1 MTLTIRSSRHD
12 KYKSLDEELYYNIN
26 TRLMIL
32 VIIVSCLGAFTAVM
46 ISGAYGPTTV
56 VIPSTSE
63 EKATYIPTIDL
74 GSVNGFVIS
83 SNGSPV
89 DGASVVA
96 YKKMG
101 FTNSADKDP
110 GYSSSAIADSEGR
123 YVLDNLPSGVYKFT
137 VTYPDNTV
145 YTLDNYA
152 VWPSSSSS
160 YTIKAN

>member
-1 MTLTIRSSRHD
+1 MTIAIKSTRHD
-12 KYKSLDEELYYNIN
+12 GYKSLDEELYHKIN
-26 TRLMIL
+26 TRLTIL
-32 VIIVSCLGAFTAVM
+32 VIIVSCLGAFAAIM
-46 ISGAYGPTTV
+46 ISGVYGPTTFV
-56 VIPSTSE
+56 TQFSSE
-63 EKATYIPTIDL
+63 EKAMYIPTIDL
-74 GSVNGFVIS
+74 GSVDGFVIDS
-83 SNGSPV
+83 DGLPV

-101 FTNSADKDP
+101 FANSADKNA
-110 GYSSSAIADSEGR
+110 GYSSSVIANLNGSFALE
-123 YVLDNLPSGVYKFT
+123 NLPSGIYIFT

>member
-1 MTLTIRSSRHD
+1 
-12 KYKSLDEELYYNIN
+12 
-26 TRLMIL
+26 
-32 VIIVSCLGAFTAVM
+32 M
-46 ISGAYGPTTV
+46 ISGAYGPTTLV
-56 VIPSTSE
+56 TPFSSK
-63 EKATYIPTIDL
+63 EKVTYIPTIDR

-83 SNGSPV
+83 SDGLPV
-89 DGASVVA
+89 DGVSVVA

-101 FTNSADKDP
+101 FAYSADKNR
-110 GYSSSAIADSEGR
+110 GYSTSVITDLEGQYALDS
-123 YVLDNLPSGVYKFT
+123 LPSGVYKFT

>member
-1 MTLTIRSSRHD
+1 MTLAIKSSRHNG
-12 KYKSLDEELYYNIN
+12 YKSLDEELYHKIN
-26 TRLMIL
+26 TRLTIL
-32 VIIVSCLGAFTAVM
+32 VIIISCLGAFTAIIV
-46 ISGAYGPTTV
+46 SGAYGPITLVT
-56 VIPSTSE
+56 PFSSE
-63 EKATYIPTIDL
+63 EKAMYIPTTDL

-83 SNGSPV
+83 SDGLPV

-101 FTNSADKDP
+101 FANSADKKA
-110 GYSSSAIADSEGR
+110 GYSSSVIADSEGR
-123 YVLDNLPSGVYKFT
+123 YVLDSLPSGVYKFT

-160 YTIKAN
+160 YSIKAN

>member
-1 MTLTIRSSRHD
+1 MTLAIKSSRHD
-12 KYKSLDEELYYNIN
+12 DNKKSLEEEYHSIHTHLI
-26 TRLMIL
+26 IQ
-32 VIIVSCLGAFTAVM
+32 VITISCLGAFMAIM
-46 ISGAYGPTTV
+46 ISAQYEPTSFV
-56 VIPSTSE
+56 MPFSSEERVMNIPST
-63 EKATYIPTIDL
+63 DL

-83 SNGSPV
+83 SDGSPV

-96 YKKMG
+96 DKKMG
-101 FTNSADKDP
+101 FANSADKNG
-110 GYSSSAIADSEGR
+110 GYSTSVIADLEGQ

>member
-1 MTLTIRSSRHD
+1 MTLTIKSSRHD
-12 KYKSLDEELYYNIN
+12 GYKSLDEELYHKIN
-26 TRLMIL
+26 TRLTIL
-32 VIIVSCLGAFTAVM
+32 VIIVSCLGALTAIM
-46 ISGAYGPTTV
+46 ISGVYGPITLVT
-56 VIPSTSE
+56 PFTSE
-63 EKATYIPTIDL
+63 EKVTYILTIDR

-83 SNGSPV
+83 SDGLPI

-101 FTNSADKDP
+101 FANSVDKDP
-110 GYSSSAIADSEGR
+110 GYSSSAIADSDGSF
-123 YVLDNLPSGVYKFT
+123 VLDSLPSGVYKFT